1 MARIIILKNGKRKID
16 AGTEWDYE
24 RFKAIHGY
32 YSIINLML
40 KLLENEHKLF
50 RKIRK
55 EENFILNEE
64 EKGILA
70 KKLEEYIEKDIRN
83 FKEAQDNDI
92 YISIPYKNRMYKAPV
107 KQNNS
112 TLEKKLTKAISLYN
126 QFNDPENSN
135 IVEFRFN
142 EGK

>member
-16 AGTEWDYE
+16 AGTDWDYE
-24 RFKAIHGY
+24 KHKQQVGY
-32 YSIINLML
+32 YTIIDLML
-40 KLLENEHKLF
+40 KLLEDEHELF

-112 TLEKKLTKAISLYN
+112 TLEKKLSKAISLYN
-126 QFNDPENSN
+126 QFNDPDESN
-135 IVEFRFN
+135 IIEFKFI
-142 EGK
+142 KDK